1 MRTRTWLLPAAA
13 AAVAFA
19 VHAALNPGYGFFRD
33 ELYFIICGRHP
44 ALGYVD
50 QPPLVPLLA
59 ALSQSAG
66 VSLFALRLVPAIF
79 CAASIFVTCRIVQ
92 ELEGGGFAQ
101 ILAAAAVFFAPVL
114 TTFGGILSTDTPGLW
129 LWPLAAL
136 LVLRLT
142 RGADP
147 RAWLGVGAALGIAF
161 QSKYAVVF
169 FAAALLA
176 GVALTPER
184 RIYRTPWFAAGMLLG
199 AAIAL
204 PNVVWQAAHA
214 FPILELLRNGQH
226 GKNVVLAPGQ
236 YLLQQVFL
244 LNPVLTIVALL
255 GLAWVLFRAPL
266 RFLGYAYLLLLAA
279 MIALHGKDYY
289 PADVYPY
296 LFAAGAVPVE
306 RWTQRA
312 RFVSRPAVLAI
323 VTAAGMWLLPFALPV
338 MSEAH
343 FAQYRAHVLN
353 ALGAKPAESEHHKPS
368 PLGQEYAD
376 MHGWPQL
383 AGTVAGVYATL
394 SPQDR
399 ARVAIVASNYGEAA
413 AIDFFGRPYGL
424 PPALSGHNQYFLW
437 GTHGRSGDVL
447 IDVGGDC
454 GAGAHL
460 FRHAERAATF
470 SAPYSMPYE
479 SDLPIM
485 LCRGIKRPLATV
497 WPAVKMYI

>member
-1 MRTRTWLLPAAA
+1 M
-13 AAVAFA
+13 
-19 VHAALNPGYGFFRD
+19 HAALNPGYGFFRD
-33 ELYFIICGRHP
+33 EVYFIICGRHP

-59 ALSQSAG
+59 ALSQSG
-66 VSLFALRLVPAIF
+66 GDSLFALRLVPALF
-79 CAASIFVTCRIVQ
+79 SAGSIYVTCRIVQ
-92 ELEGGGFAQ
+92 ELEGRAFAQ
-101 ILAAAAVFFAPVL
+101 ILGAVAAFFAPVL
-114 TTFGGILSTDTPGLW
+114 MAFGGQLGTDTPGLW

-147 RAWLGVGAALGIAF
+147 RTWLAVGAALGIAF
-161 QSKYAVVF
+161 ESKYAVVF

-184 RIYRTPWFAAGMLLG
+184 RIFRTPWFAAGMLLA
-199 AAIAL
+199 AAIVL
-204 PNVVWQAAHA
+204 PNVAWQAAHR

-226 GKNVVLAPGQ
+226 GKNVVLSPSQ
-236 YLLQQVFL
+236 YLLQQLFL
-244 LNPVLTIVALL
+244 LNPVLTLVPLT
-255 GLAWVLFRAPL
+255 GLAWALVRAPL

-296 LFAAGAVPVE
+296 LFALGAVPIE

-312 RFVSRPAVLAI
+312 RFLTRPAVLAMAA
-323 VTAAGMWLLPFALPV
+323 AAGVWLLPFVLPV

-343 FAQYRAHVLN
+343 FAQYRSRVLRS
-353 ALGAKPAESEHHKPS
+353 LGAQPAQSEHHAPS

-383 AGTVAGVYATL
+383 AHTVAEVYASL
-394 SPQDR
+394 PAADR

-413 AIDFFGRPYGL
+413 AIDFFGARYGL

-454 GAGAHL
+454 GASAHL

-470 SAPYSMPYE
+470 TAPYTMPYE
-479 SDLPIM
+479 SDLPVM

-497 WPAVKMYI
+497 WPAVKLYI